1 MKRLRRVLR
10 SVFPPPRRPV
20 TLRQVLLLV
29 LFFAVYFGT
38 CAALVF
44 THKVLFVRPV
54 ECSC

>member
-20 TLRQVLLLV
+20 TLCQVLLLL

-38 CAALVF
+38 CAALV
-44 THKVLFVRPV
+44 
-54 ECSC
+54 